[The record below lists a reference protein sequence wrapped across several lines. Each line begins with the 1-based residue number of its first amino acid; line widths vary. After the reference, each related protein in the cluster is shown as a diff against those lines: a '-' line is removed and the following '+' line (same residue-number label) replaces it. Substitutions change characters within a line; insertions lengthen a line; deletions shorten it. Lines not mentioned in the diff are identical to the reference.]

1 MQSRLSDNYCTESA
15 VKICVGEEGGVGWGC
30 GTPPTHTHLSH
41 YLEAKF
47 LVPDWGI

>member
-1 MQSRLSDNYCTESA
+1 MQSRLSDNYCAESA
-15 VKICVGEEGGVGWGC
+15 GKFCEGEEGGEGRGC
-30 GTPPTHTHLSH
+30 GTPPTHTHLSP